1 MSSAVRLRGSLLAG
15 AAVCFAAA
23 VLQLSGASQAERE
36 ARATARLVVDR
47 PEVQPYDQD
56 ALGRESVL
64 LTFAAMASDPAFV
77 RQAATQRNL
86 SAQDLRDVRV
96 DVTNTPRSAL
106 ITFTVRGP
114 DRVDVRG
121 LVLAV
126 RAAAIT
132 RVNTLAPLYQ
142 LRPEPA
148 VPPVRVS
155 GGGSSDRGGPIALAG
170 LAGLLVRAAAWF
182 KRPAAEAPTPPSG
195 AGS

>member
-1 MSSAVRLRGSLLAG
+1 MSSEVRLRGSLLAG
-15 AAVCFAAA
+15 AAVCFIAAG
-23 VLQLSGASQAERE
+23 LQLPGASQAERE
-36 ARATARLVVDR
+36 ARASARLVVDR
-47 PEVQPYDQD
+47 PEVYPYDQD

-86 SAQDLRDVRV
+86 SAHDLRDVRV

-121 LVLAV
+121 LVLGV
-126 RAAAIT
+126 RTAAIT

-148 VPPVRVS
+148 GPPVRVS

-170 LAGLLVRAAAWF
+170 LAGLLVLAAAWL
-182 KRPAAEAPTPPSG
+182 KRPAYEAPTRPSG